1 MMKKLGENSLLNQVR
16 AQAANELVEETKE
29 KALKLY
35 KEKLKEIQTAEVVLA
50 NLKRELADLEQRI
63 EHGNI

>member
-1 MMKKLGENSLLNQVR
+1 MTKKLGENSLLNQVR
-16 AQAANELVEETKE
+16 AQAANELVEETKA